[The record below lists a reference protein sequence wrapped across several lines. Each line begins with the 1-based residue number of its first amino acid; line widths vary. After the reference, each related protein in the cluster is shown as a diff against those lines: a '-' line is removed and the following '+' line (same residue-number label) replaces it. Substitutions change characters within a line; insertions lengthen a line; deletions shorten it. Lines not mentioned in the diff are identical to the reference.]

1 MVASRRGALPWR
13 MAADPD
19 KPTLSE
25 RFTRAVIKADNRETK
40 EDGGPVT
47 VEELEAVIARM
58 DDKERLIGLI
68 AAPLAAAI
76 GLLVVQ
82 SLVATNTKTYS
93 SVSGTLALSLFVLA
107 AAMLASAW
115 FRKRLYLGIA
125 MALYGL
131 SIFNLHFWG
140 FGVPYLLFGSWYLVR
155 AYRFGQKLKF
165 AKEDGTTSRPGA
177 PRRAQPNKRFTP
189 PVTGPVKAPKTPK
202 PRTET

>member
-1 MVASRRGALPWR
+1 MPRTLRPGA
-13 MAADPD
+13 MTM
-19 KPTLSE
+19 PTLSE
-25 RFTRAVIKADNRETK
+25 RHRAVLAAVCGTLVPSVQRGDDPHGFFAASHE
-40 EDGGPVT
+40 EAHL
-47 VEELEAVIARM
+47 VERV
-58 DDKERLIGLI
+58 ERLIGLI